1 MRSSQYKNDLA
12 VPTNAAIGPSPA
24 QRCAAT
30 SENPTTCTLLSDV
43 ISNIVEEKILLTPPT
58 SGPIA
63 CNQLKLAP
71 PGRWHETLHVYS
83 VVVCVD
89 NRW

>member
-1 MRSSQYKNDLA
+1 MACETDAYTKRPRTPNDPYTLMTDEQIQNIA
-12 VPTNAAIGPSPA
+12 HVCEAAP
-24 QRCAAT
+24 
-30 SENPTTCTLLSDV
+30 
-43 ISNIVEEKILLTPPT
+43 NIVEDTILLTPPT

-71 PGRWHETLHVYS
+71 PGRWRETLHVYS

-89 NRW
+89 NRS

>member
-1 MRSSQYKNDLA
+1 MSTLSSANVTHVNLVLKERTHMPLCLNMLIF
-12 VPTNAAIGPSPA
+12 THNLG
-24 QRCAAT
+24 
-30 SENPTTCTLLSDV
+30 NWL
-43 ISNIVEEKILLTPPT
+43 IVEEPILLTPPT

-71 PGRWHETLHVYS
+71 PGRWREPLHLYS

-89 NRW
+89 NRS